1 MVLYA
6 RQLTWSREVRRHHW
20 WRARRVPVWENAY
33 LTPFPRSRPLLSL
46 GSFPYLEAAMTPRK
60 QKNLRQPSSA
70 AALRVTRPHAAGIDV
85 HAAVHWVAVSPA
97 DAPPPAANHPAN
109 LPAHVRS
116 FGTCTADLIALADW
130 LAQCG
135 VTTIA
140 MESTGIYWIPLFE
153 LLESRGFEVLLVD
166 PRQSRH
172 APGRPKSDV
181 LDCQWLQRLHSY
193 GLLTASFRPADQV
206 VVLRSYLRQRQMLIR
221 YAGQHVQHMQKALEQ
236 MNVKLTEVVSDI
248 TGVTG
253 MAIIEAILGG
263 QRDPLT
269 LAKLRHDH
277 CKRTEAEIARAL
289 YGNWRAEHLFALKQA
304 VTLYGF
310 YRQQMQE
317 CDVQL
322 QAHLATFADQSK
334 GQARPKRQRRYV
346 KRYVR
351 PNEPGFDLGTAL
363 YQMSGVDLTVLEAI
377 NGTTALVI
385 LSEVGPDVSRFP
397 TVKQFTSWLGLSPQ
411 HQGSAGKIRSRR
423 VPRGANRAGRAL
435 RMAVQGCH
443 HAKHALGAF
452 YRRIQARVG
461 APKAI
466 VATARKLAER
476 VYRLLRYGEEYVC
489 QQIEVYEAAYQA
501 RVVKGL
507 ARRAAELGYR
517 LEPAMTAGT

>member
-1 MVLYA
+1 
-6 RQLTWSREVRRHHW
+6 
-20 WRARRVPVWENAY
+20 
-33 LTPFPRSRPLLSL
+33 
-46 GSFPYLEAAMTPRK
+46 MTPRI
-60 QKNLRQPSSA
+60 QKKLHQPRSES
-70 AALRVTRPHAAGIDV
+70 LRVTHPHAAGIDV
-85 HAAVHWVAVSPA
+85 HADIHWVAVPPG
-97 DAPPPAANHPAN
+97 DAPPPDPNHPPN

-135 VTTIA
+135 VKTIA
-140 MESTGIYWIPLFE
+140 MESTGIYWIPLYE
-153 LLESRGFEVLLVD
+153 LLESRDFEVFLVE

-193 GLLTASFRPADQV
+193 GLLTASFRPAEKV

-236 MNVKLTEVVSDI
+236 MNVKLAEVVSDV

-253 MAIIEAILGG
+253 MAIIQAILKG
-263 QRDPLT
+263 QRDPLE
-269 LAKLRHDH
+269 LAKLRNDK
-277 CKRTEAEIARAL
+277 CKRTEAQIARAL
-289 YGNWRAEHLFALKQA
+289 YGNWREEHLFALKQA
-304 VTLYGF
+304 VTLYEF
-310 YRQQMQE
+310 YRQQLAE

-322 QAHLATFADQSK
+322 QAYLGAFADRSQ
-334 GQARPKRQRRYV
+334 GRPRPPRQRRHTP
-346 KRYVR
+346 R
-351 PNEPGFDLGTAL
+351 PNDPVLDVGGGL
-363 YQMSGVDLTVLEAI
+363 YRMAGVDLTVLEGI
-377 NGTTALVI
+377 NANTALVL

-397 TVKQFTSWLGLSPQ
+397 TVKRFTSWLGLCPQ

-423 VPRGANRAGRAL
+423 VLRGANRAGRAL
-435 RMAVQGCH
+435 RLAVQACH

-452 YRRIQARVG
+452 YRRIQARAG

-476 VYRLLRYGEEYVC
+476 VYRLLKYGAEYVC
-489 QQIEVYEAAYQA
+489 QGVEAYEAAYRV

-517 LEPAMTAGT
+517 LELATAPGT

>member
-1 MVLYA
+1 
-6 RQLTWSREVRRHHW
+6 
-20 WRARRVPVWENAY
+20 
-33 LTPFPRSRPLLSL
+33 LLSV

-60 QKNLRQPSSA
+60 QKNLRHMTPRKQKNLRQPPSA
-70 AALRVTRPHAAGIDV
+70 AALHVTRPHAAGIDI
-85 HAAVHWVAVSPA
+85 HSGVHWVAVSPA

-130 LAQCG
+130 LTQCG
-135 VTTIA
+135 VTSIA
-140 MESTGIYWIPLFE
+140 MESTGIYWVPLFE
-153 LLESRGFEVLLVD
+153 LLESRGFEVFLVD

-236 MNVKLTEVVSDI
+236 MNVKLTEAVSDI
-248 TGVTG
+248 TGATG
-253 MAIIEAILGG
+253 MAIIEAILRG
-263 QRDPLT
+263 QRDPLA
-269 LAKLRHDH
+269 LAKLRNDH
-277 CKRTEAEIARAL
+277 CRRTEAEIARAL

-310 YRQQMQE
+310 YRQQIQE

-334 GQARPKRQRRYV
+334 GQVRPKRQRRYI
-346 KRYVR
+346 KRCAKKT
-351 PNEPGFDLGTAL
+351 NEPGFDLSTAL

-377 NGTTALVI
+377 NATTALVI

-507 ARRAAELGYR
+507 ARRVAELGYR